1 MIESIVARLG
11 MRPLQSALIA
21 GVTVGALALG
31 GAVPAVASSSGA
43 DPDAVASAVAEAA
56 PTDLSALPVETVGD
70 ALSASFTEGGGVEL
84 SVAATDGISFA
95 ATDGQRGAAIAL
107 PGAARL
113 GDAVVSEDGTVT
125 YPGNAQVPS
134 INVAAAEDATR
145 ISTVISDA
153 RQTEEFDYDFGAGAT
168 VEVQDDGS
176 ALVLSNDIREEGV
189 EAIIAAI
196 DVPWAIDASGA
207 RIETHYVAS
216 GSVLTQVVQHRHATA
231 AYPVVADPTFD
242 NPNII
247 QYRVRFNRA
256 ETAAIASGGWGGVV
270 GSFSCG
276 SMAAVCALA
285 TGTLA
290 YQAGVAQNSKPKKC
304 VQVTAT
310 QPIVIPGLYWWVDT
324 YSGGPCR

>member
-1 MIESIVARLG
+1 
-11 MRPLQSALIA
+11 MRPVRSALIA
-21 GVTVGALALG
+21 GVAVGALVLA
-31 GAVPAVASSSGA
+31 GAVPAVASSSDA

-56 PTDLSALPVETVGD
+56 PTELRALPVESIGD

-84 SVAATDGISFA
+84 SIAAADGISFA
-95 ATDGQRGAAIAL
+95 AADGQSGATISL

-125 YPGNAQVPS
+125 YPGDAQVPS
-134 INVAAAEDATR
+134 VNVSAAEDATR
-145 ISTVISDA
+145 ISTVITDA
-153 RQTEEFDYDFGAGAT
+153 SQTEAFDYDFGAGAT
-168 VEVQDDGS
+168 VEIQDDGS
-176 ALVLSNDIREEGV
+176 ALVLSNETREEGV

-196 DVPWAIDASGA
+196 DAPWAVDASGA
-207 RIETHYVAS
+207 SVETRYVAS
-216 GSVLTQVVQHRHATA
+216 GSVLTQVVEHRDA
-231 AYPVVADPTFD
+231 AASYPVVADPTFD

-256 ETAAIASGGWGGVV
+256 ETAAIAAGGWGGVV

-276 SMAAVCALA
+276 AMAAVCALA

-310 QPIVIPGLYWWVDT
+310 QPIVIPGMYWWVDT